1 MIIVK
6 GKQANPGSPP
16 HLPHYHHHHHPKHL
30 PHHHHP
36 HLAHHHHHQ
45 GIEANLNLV
54 DKHYPGW
61 VVRVYYDLTP
71 GNFWHYFYLIL
82 ILIITLII
90 ITRLRWVC
98 GVFMWFERVHLE
110 VFLMSH

>member
-6 GKQANPGSPP
+6 GKKANPGSPP
-16 HLPHYHHHHHPKHL
+16 HLSHYQHHHDLQHLFHHHP
-30 PHHHHP
+30 P
-36 HLAHHHHHQ
+36 Q

-71 GNFWHYFYLIL
+71 GNFWHSLYLIL
-82 ILIITLII
+82 IHIITFGNDS
-90 ITRLRWVC
+90 T
-98 GVFMWFERVHLE
+98 
-110 VFLMSH
+110 